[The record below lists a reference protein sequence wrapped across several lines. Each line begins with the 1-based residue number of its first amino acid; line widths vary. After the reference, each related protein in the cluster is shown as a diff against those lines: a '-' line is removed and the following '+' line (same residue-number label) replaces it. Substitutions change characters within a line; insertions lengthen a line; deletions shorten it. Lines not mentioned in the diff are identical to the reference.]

1 MCARACAPYVDFY
14 INRVLKETERKFPR
28 SHRFIAASID
38 CLGCRVK
45 HLWLG
50 KWKGVPN
57 QLCFDLIFNF
67 RSGAMHLID
76 FHSNWIEFPQEGR
89 KSVSIFR
96 PVIPTIIK
104 KKKKKKKNT
113 SAELYGQQC
122 IVYCLFCFFL
132 SVHCF
137 WIRVI
142 VCVCVCV
149 CEAWTSSGYRGSK
162 GDHTQFYP
170 RTL

>member
-1 MCARACAPYVDFY
+1 MVPRCPVFLMLSFTAVNSQVCAFVRVCVCAPYVDFY

-28 SHRFIAASID
+28 SHPFIAASID

-67 RSGAMHLID
+67 RSGAMRLID

-104 KKKKKKKNT
+104 NKNKKNI
-113 SAELYGQQC
+113 G
-122 IVYCLFCFFL
+122 
-132 SVHCF
+132 
-137 WIRVI
+137 
-142 VCVCVCV
+142 
-149 CEAWTSSGYRGSK
+149 
-162 GDHTQFYP
+162 
-170 RTL
+170 